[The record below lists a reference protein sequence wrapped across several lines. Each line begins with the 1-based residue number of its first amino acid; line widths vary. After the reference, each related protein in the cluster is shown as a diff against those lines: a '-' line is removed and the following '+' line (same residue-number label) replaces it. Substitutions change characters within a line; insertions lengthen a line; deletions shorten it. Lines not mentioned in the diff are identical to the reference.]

1 MEDYKINFTLKGFNQ
16 RNVILENPKL
26 GQMMWP
32 IKSFPDEVKIG
43 DQISIG
49 ILTKNYLSKENQ
61 IKDALKELL

>member
-1 MEDYKINFTLKGFNQ
+1 MENYKINFTLKGFNQ

-32 IKSFPDEVKIG
+32 IKSFPDEIQIG